1 MTKKRQLI
9 PLVAFALAVS
19 LPLITAAQSGGRDHL
34 TPQEVELV
42 KEAQILDKRIEVFVK
57 AAERRLQAL
66 NAATTPAS
74 RKAQKDSEK
83 WGELPTGTRAE
94 LLNDLAKI
102 LDEAINKID
111 DVSAH
116 DEKNVLIP
124 KALRKLSAAA
134 TGFLPQLNALGTQT
148 QDQEERAAIGQ
159 SLESAQSIIDAAN
172 RLPAPSNKKKEKT
185 SGLN

>member
-1 MTKKRQLI
+1 MIQKQYVI
-9 PLVAFALAVS
+9 ALAALMLALFIPFTGV
-19 LPLITAAQSGGRDHL
+19 AQGGGRDHL

-42 KEAQILDKRIEVFVK
+42 KEAQILDKRIEVFIK

-66 NAATTPAS
+66 HVAPATVS
-74 RKAQKDSEK
+74 KKSQKDAEL
-83 WGELPTGTRAE
+83 WGELPTGSRTE

-116 DEKNVLIP
+116 DENNVLIP

-134 TGFLPQLNALGTQT
+134 TAFLPQLNALATQT

-159 SLESAQSIIDAAN
+159 SIENAQSIIDAAN
-172 RLPAPSNKKKEKT
+172 KLPPPTSKKKEKK
-185 SGLN
+185 SN

>member
-1 MTKKRQLI
+1 MTQTKYRMALT
-9 PLVAFALAVS
+9 AFALALF
-19 LPLITAAQSGGRDHL
+19 LPLTTAAQSGGRDHL

-42 KEAQILDKRIEVFVK
+42 KEAQILDQRIGVFIK

-66 NAATTPAS
+66 NIAPTTVS
-74 RKAQKDSEK
+74 KKSKKDAEL
-83 WGELPTGTRAE
+83 WGDLPTGTRVE

-116 DEKNVLIP
+116 DENNVLVP

-134 TGFLPQLNALGTQT
+134 TAFLPQLNALGTQT

-159 SLESAQSIIDAAN
+159 SIENVQSIIDAAN
-172 RLPAPSNKKKEKT
+172 KLPPPINKKKEKK
-185 SGLN
+185 SE

>member
-1 MTKKRQLI
+1 MTQTKYRMALT
-9 PLVAFALAVS
+9 AFALALF
-19 LPLITAAQSGGRDHL
+19 LPLTTAAQSGGRDHL

-42 KEAQILDKRIEVFVK
+42 KEAQILDQRIGVFIK

-66 NAATTPAS
+66 NIAPTTVS
-74 RKAQKDSEK
+74 KKSKKDAEL
-83 WGELPTGTRAE
+83 WGDLPTGTRVE

-116 DEKNVLIP
+116 DENNVLVP
-124 KALRKLSAAA
+124 KA
-134 TGFLPQLNALGTQT
+134 QLNALGTQT

-159 SLESAQSIIDAAN
+159 SIENVQSIIDAAN
-172 RLPAPSNKKKEKT
+172 KLPPPINKKKEKK
-185 SGLN
+185 SE